1 MKKLWM
7 ICLLAL
13 TAICLFGCGGKNLRA
28 KEGEAANGFLWENNY
43 SEITITGY
51 KGASTR
57 LEIPQSINQKPVT
70 KIAANAFKNFEAL
83 EEVVIPGSVKTIEQ
97 SFNGCSG
104 LKKLVIEEGA
114 ERMPYAFQYCT
125 SLQEV
130 VIPSTVTNLTVTFK
144 GCRALEKA
152 EIRSKKLANV
162 QETFE
167 GCPNLKEIEI
177 PEEALQAILQQTEY
191 SMPDESWEICEE
203 KELDFYDKFIA
214 YAENN
219 KKDPDV
225 FYNVAQF
232 EFGKYYYSE
241 SGDYYLLEKENTE
254 NGYYAPE
261 EEIQGGIT
269 IQKEYYAAVNQSREN
284 AVVLC
289 RTVKSGAIPFL
300 TGAETV
306 LINGIVYRAS
316 KQ

>member
-13 TAICLFGCGGKNLRA
+13 TAIYLFGCGGKNLRA

-43 SEITITGY
+43 SEISITGY
-51 KGASTR
+51 QGPSNR

-70 KIAANAFKNFEAL
+70 KISANAFENFEAL
-83 EEVVIPGSVKTIEQ
+83 EEVVIPGSVKTIER
-97 SFNGCSG
+97 SFNGCRG
-104 LKKLVIEEGA
+104 LKKLVIEEGV
-114 ERMPYAFQYCT
+114 ERMPYAFLYCT

-144 GCRALEKA
+144 GCRALEKV
-152 EIRSKKLANV
+152 EIRSKKLAYV

-167 GCPNLKEIEI
+167 ECPNLKEIEI
-177 PEEALQAILQQTEY
+177 PEEALQTILQQTEY

-232 EFGKYYYSE
+232 E
-241 SGDYYLLEKENTE
+241 SGDYYLIEKENTE

-261 EEIQGGIT
+261 EEIQSGIT